1 MDGTTL
7 LLLFAVLIIGGILLA
22 VVMFGRGGAKQLDSV
37 KYQTAWLAIELKLK
51 KDHPDTYMITIME
64 ADKLLDQALR
74 ERGFAGQTMGDRM
87 KAASKQWTRANAVW
101 GAHKLRNRYA
111 HEANTNA
118 SYKEVAIALAAFR
131 RGLRDLGAF

>member
-7 LLLFAVLIIGGILLA
+7 LLLAGVLVIGGILLA
-22 VVMFGRGGAKQLDSV
+22 VVMLGRGGTHQLDSV

-51 KDHPDTYMITIME
+51 KDHPDTYMLTVME
-64 ADKLLDQALR
+64 ADKLLDQALK
-74 ERGFAGQTMGDRM
+74 ERGFVGQTMGDRM
-87 KAASKQWTRANAVW
+87 KAANKQWTRANAVW